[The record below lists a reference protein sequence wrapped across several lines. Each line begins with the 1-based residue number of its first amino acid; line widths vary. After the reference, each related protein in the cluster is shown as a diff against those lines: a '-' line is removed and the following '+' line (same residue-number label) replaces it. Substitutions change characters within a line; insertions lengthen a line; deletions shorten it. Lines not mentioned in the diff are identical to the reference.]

1 MDTQYI
7 YFKVVRGEEMIVTV
21 TLNPAVDKVMVINDF
36 KAGSVN
42 RASEILV
49 EAGGKGINVSK
60 AISSIGGKSRA
71 IGILAGPSGSF
82 IEKSLE
88 SMNIASEF
96 VYVEGETRT
105 NVKISDPIGKTVTD
119 INEPGPV
126 VSHDAIDELSEL
138 LFNSLSKDDVLV
150 LTGST
155 PRGVEPDIYKQ
166 WIEKAK
172 ASGICCV
179 LDADG
184 ELLKSGVEAGPYLVK
199 PNIHELE
206 RLYGIQTNSVDEVV
220 DLAKRLLAKGIEM
233 VAVSRGEKGAVF
245 VTNSWVAIVEGIK
258 TTVKSTVGAGDA
270 MVAALSY
277 GIHEKLEPE
286 EIIKLAVACGTA
298 AVMNY
303 GNQPSKEDID
313 RLIKQINVI
322 FLYR

>member
-7 YFKVVRGEEMIVTV
+7 YFKVVRGEEMIITV

-42 RASEILV
+42 RVSEMMV

-60 AISSIGGKSRA
+60 TISSIGGRSKA
-71 IGILAGPSGSF
+71 LGILAGPSGSF
-82 IEKSLE
+82 IEKSLGL
-88 SMNIASEF
+88 MNIDSEF
-96 VYVEGETRT
+96 VYVDGETRT
-105 NVKISDPIGKTVTD
+105 NVKISDPVNNIVTD

-126 VSHDAIDELSEL
+126 VSHEAIGKLSEL
-138 LFNSLSKDDVLV
+138 LFNSLSKDDLLV

-155 PRGVEPDIYKQ
+155 PQGVDKDIYKS
-166 WIEKAK
+166 WITTAK
-172 ASGICCV
+172 AFGIRSV

-184 ELLKSGVEAGPYLVK
+184 ELLKNGVEAGPYIIK

-206 RLYGIQTNSVDEVV
+206 RLYETQTNSVDEVV
-220 DLAKRLLAKGIEM
+220 ELAKRLLTKGTEM

-245 VTNSWVAIVEGIK
+245 VTRSWVAVVDGIK
-258 TTVKSTVGAGDA
+258 TIVKSTVGAGDA

-277 GIHEKLEPE
+277 GIHEKLESE
-286 EIIKLAVACGTA
+286 AMIKLAVACGTA
-298 AVMNY
+298 TVMSY
-303 GNQPSKEDID
+303 GNQPSKEDIN
-313 RLIKQINVI
+313 RLIEQVNVI